1 MKFSKPLATS
11 KLHSPSPVEVLLKK
25 HLRRT
30 NLIHTH
36 GLNLPREVNP
46 LTLKDQIAFAYG
58 YGAVKWATH
67 INVITVPDAK
77 FSSRE
82 DPTR

>member
-1 MKFSKPLATS
+1 MHP
-11 KLHSPSPVEVLLKK
+11 PSPVEVLLKK

-36 GLNLPREVNP
+36 GLHLPREVDP
-46 LTLKDQIAFAYG
+46 HTLKDQIAFGYG
-58 YGAVKWATH
+58 YGAVKWAYHT
-67 INVITVPDAK
+67 NVITVPDTQ
-77 FSSRE
+77 FSLRE